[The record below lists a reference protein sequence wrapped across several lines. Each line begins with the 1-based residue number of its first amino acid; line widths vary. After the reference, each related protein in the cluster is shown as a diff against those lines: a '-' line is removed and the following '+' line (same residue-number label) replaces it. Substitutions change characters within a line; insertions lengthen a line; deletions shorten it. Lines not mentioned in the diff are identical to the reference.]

1 MLSLVFS
8 MIYYIGGLLVKH
20 YGVSITD
27 LFTAIYGIMFS
38 GVQTGMNIG
47 FISSLVNACHSASY
61 FFSAINIKDL
71 ERASINS
78 ENSEKNELI

>member
-8 MIYYIGGLLVKH
+8 MIYYIGGLLVKY

-38 GVQTGMNIG
+38 GVQTGTNIG
-47 FISSLVNACHSASY
+47 FISSLINACHSSAY
-61 FFSAINIKDL
+61 FFASIDIKDL
-71 ERASINS
+71 EKNSIKS
-78 ENSEKNELI
+78 ENSEKN